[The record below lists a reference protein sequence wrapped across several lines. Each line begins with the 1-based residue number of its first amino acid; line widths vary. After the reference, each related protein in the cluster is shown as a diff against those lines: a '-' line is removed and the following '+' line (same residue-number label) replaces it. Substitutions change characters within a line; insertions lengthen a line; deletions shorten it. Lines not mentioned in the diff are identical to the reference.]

1 MTGRMGIAAL
11 VTALAL
17 HAHALQH
24 RQYVL
29 THPVWPA
36 QGTITGAFGHDGSR
50 PHPGIDIGLLRSL
63 VVRAAVPG
71 KVVGVG
77 QQVGYEG
84 YGNLVR
90 VRSRGYTELY
100 AHLASWRVRVGQR
113 LVPGQRIGTAG
124 CTGWCTGTHLHFEV
138 RRGTRAVSP
147 FTTVLRPLVAPARPR
162 VRLLASAR
170 PVTVVVTPP
179 KPNL

>member
-1 MTGRMGIAAL
+1 MGIAAL
-11 VTALAL
+11 VTALVLHA

-24 RQYVL
+24 RQHVVV
-29 THPVWPA
+29 HPVWPA

-50 PHPGIDIGLLRSL
+50 PHPGIDIGSLRSL
-63 VVRAAVPG
+63 AVRAAVTG
-71 KVVGVG
+71 RVIGVG
-77 QQVGYEG
+77 EQVGYEG

-100 AHLASWRVRVGQR
+100 AHLAAWRVRVGQR
-113 LVPGQRIGTAG
+113 VVPGQRIGTAG

-138 RRGTRAVSP
+138 RRGNRPVSP
-147 FTTVLRPLVAPARPR
+147 LTTVLRPLFVPARPR

-170 PVTVVVTPP
+170 PVVHGPS

>member
-1 MTGRMGIAAL
+1 MGIAAL

-50 PHPGIDIGLLRSL
+50 PHPGIDIGILRSL

-124 CTGWCTGTHLHFEV
+124 CTGWCTGTHLHFELRHFGQPVDPLRFRQKSEV
-138 RRGTRAVSP
+138 RSCESFSLSSGAISSTAACLTNRRSSSSK
-147 FTTVLRPLVAPARPR
+147 R
-162 VRLLASAR
+162 
-170 PVTVVVTPP
+170 
-179 KPNL
+179 